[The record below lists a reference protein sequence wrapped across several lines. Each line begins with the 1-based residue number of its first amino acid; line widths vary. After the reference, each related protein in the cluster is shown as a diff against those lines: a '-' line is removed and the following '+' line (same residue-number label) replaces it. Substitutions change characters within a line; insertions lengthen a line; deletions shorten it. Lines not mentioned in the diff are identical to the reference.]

1 MGKRIQEKARRPSVP
16 KRSLFQNYG
25 ILRSFVGALITKSIE
40 AGLAG
45 PCKRDA
51 KIEDERGD
59 VNKRDSRKKGMAIP
73 CVRSHDPDKRE
84 NELNKPTLQSSNK
97 TNGR

>member
-1 MGKRIQEKARRPSVP
+1 MGKRIQEKARRPLVP

-25 ILRSFVGALITKSIE
+25 ILRSFVGAPITKSIE

-59 VNKRDSRKKGMAIP
+59 VNKRDSRKKGNGYP
-73 CVRSHDPDKRE
+73 VCP
-84 NELNKPTLQSSNK
+84 KP
-97 TNGR
+97 

>member
-1 MGKRIQEKARRPSVP
+1 MGKRIQEKTRHPSVP
-16 KRSLFQNYG
+16 KRSLFQNYR
-25 ILRSFVGALITKSIE
+25 ILRRFVGALITKSIE

-51 KIEDERGD
+51 KIEDERGESI
-59 VNKRDSRKKGMAIP
+59 NEIAERRGMAIP
-73 CVRSHDPDKRE
+73 CVRSHDPDRRE
-84 NELNKPTLQSSNK
+84 NELNKPTLQSSNE

>member
-1 MGKRIQEKARRPSVP
+1 MGKRIQEKTRHPSVP
-16 KRSLFQNYG
+16 KRSLFQNYR
-25 ILRSFVGALITKSIE
+25 ILRRFVGALITNSIE

-59 VNKRDSRKKGMAIP
+59 VNKRDSGKKGNGYP
-73 CVRSHDPDKRE
+73 VCP
-84 NELNKPTLQSSNK
+84 KP
-97 TNGR
+97 